1 MWGAEMGGATENRTP
16 KKHPDKALTAIGV
29 RALKTPGRYAD
40 GNGLYLKVSKSGAK
54 RWELR
59 TMVRGK
65 RCDIGLGGLKLVSL
79 AEARDEAE
87 KYRKIARN
95 DGDPLAEKRRIRQ
108 VVPTFKGAAESVHK
122 EHAKAWKNGKHSD
135 QWINTLKSYAY
146 PAFGDRKVDQVLTAD
161 ILKALT
167 PIWLEKPETARRL
180 RQRIGTVLDWAK
192 AAGFRSGDNPVADI
206 HKALPR
212 QPERKGHFTALPYTD
227 VPAFVRRLREDAPT
241 SSSLAFEFL
250 ILTAART
257 GEVLEAKW
265 SEIDLDQAA
274 WTIPADR
281 MKAGREHRVPLPPRC
296 LEILGQAKE
305 LAAGSEFVFAG
316 RSSGKPMSNMALL
329 MMIRRLRVD
338 CTVHGF
344 RSAFRDWTSE
354 RTNFAREICE
364 AALAHIVKDKTE
376 AAYRRGDLFEKR
388 RELMAVWGTFVSTTD
403 ATIAQNTS
411 LKIL

>member
-1 MWGAEMGGATENRTP
+1 MSEAIGNRTP
-16 KKHPDKALTAIGV
+16 KKHPDKALTAIGI

-65 RCDIGLGGLKLVSL
+65 RCDIGLGGLKLVTLS
-79 AEARDEAE
+79 EAREQAE
-87 KYRKIARN
+87 KYRKVARN
-95 DGDPLAEKRRIRQ
+95 DGDPLAEKRRARL
-108 VVPTFKGAAESVHK
+108 VVPTFKKAAETVHK

-135 QWINTLKSYAY
+135 QWINTLKAYAF
-146 PAFGDRKVDQVLTAD
+146 PALGDRKVDQVLTAD

-167 PIWLEKPETARRL
+167 PIWLAKPETARRL

-192 AAGFRSGDNPVADI
+192 AAGFRSGDNPVDDI

-212 QPERKGHFTALPYTD
+212 QPERKGHFAALPYTD
-227 VPAFVRRLREDAPT
+227 VPAFMRRLREGGPT
-241 SSSLAFEFL
+241 TSSLAFEFL

-257 GEVLEAKW
+257 GEVLQAKW
-265 SEIDLDQAA
+265 NEIDLDQAT

-281 MKAGREHRVPLPPRC
+281 MKAGREHRVPMPPRC

-305 LAAGSEFVFAG
+305 LAAGSEFVFPG
-316 RSSGKPMSNMALL
+316 RSSNKPMSNMVLL
-329 MMIRRLRVD
+329 MMVRRLKMD

-354 RTNFAREICE
+354 RTNFAREIGE
-364 AALAHIVKDKTE
+364 AALAHTVKDKTE
-376 AAYRRGDLFEKR
+376 AAYRRGDLFDKR
-388 RELMAVWGTFVSTTD
+388 RTLMATWAAFATTID
-403 ATIAQNTS
+403 ADIVPLRRS
-411 LKIL
+411 G

>member
-316 RSSGKPMSNMALL
+316 RSSGKPNARARVSLCDEVNCCGAILCSAGHERANVL
-329 MMIRRLRVD
+329 YAPSRDSRAKLDWLGVAPTLDAGPPSRLADRITRRDGRIGFWVANDLRQP
-338 CTVHGF
+338 HKA
-344 RSAFRDWTSE
+344 AFRKV
-354 RTNFAREICE
+354 RQ
-364 AALAHIVKDKTE
+364 
-376 AAYRRGDLFEKR
+376 G
-388 RELMAVWGTFVSTTD
+388 
-403 ATIAQNTS
+403 
-411 LKIL
+411 